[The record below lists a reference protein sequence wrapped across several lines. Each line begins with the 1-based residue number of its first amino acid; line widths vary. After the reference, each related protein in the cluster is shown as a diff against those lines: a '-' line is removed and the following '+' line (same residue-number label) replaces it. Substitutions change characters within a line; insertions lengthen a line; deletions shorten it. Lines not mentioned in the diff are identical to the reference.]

1 MVDSLFKPIHEPFHP
16 FSCYAVM
23 TNHDNLRK
31 ILIAV
36 EDNAYSDHAVTY
48 GLALARKLQAEVA
61 LVHVNEIPAAT
72 PYIADPM
79 LNETSFM
86 MPEMISIQ
94 EDASN
99 ALFERIKK
107 QAGNDI
113 NLYTYTKLG
122 NPKSEI
128 LATAEEF
135 DADMIILGTHGRT
148 GFDHFISGSV
158 AESVARKSK
167 CPVLIIP
174 NKEQEDSSED

>member
-1 MVDSLFKPIHEPFHP
+1 
-16 FSCYAVM
+16 M
-23 TNHDNLRK
+23 TNPDNLKK

-36 EDNAYSDHAVTY
+36 EDNVYSDHAVTY
-48 GLALARKLQAEVA
+48 GLALARRLQAEVA

-79 LNETSFM
+79 LNETSFI
-86 MPEMISIQ
+86 MPEMMNIQ

-99 ALFERIKK
+99 ALFDRIKK
-107 QAGNDI
+107 QAGDDI

-122 NPKSEI
+122 SPKTEI
-128 LATAEEF
+128 LATAEESN
-135 DADMIILGTHGRT
+135 ADLIILGTHGRT

-158 AESVARKSK
+158 AESVVRKSK

-174 NKEQEDSSED
+174 NKEHHDTNE

>member
-1 MVDSLFKPIHEPFHP
+1 
-16 FSCYAVM
+16 M
-23 TNHDNLRK
+23 TNLDNLKR

-36 EDNAYSDHAVTY
+36 EDNIYSDLAVTY
-48 GLALARKLQAEVA
+48 GLALARKLNAEVA

-79 LNETSFM
+79 LNETSFI
-86 MPEMISIQ
+86 MPEMMNIQ

-99 ALFERIKK
+99 ALFDRIKN
-107 QAGNDI
+107 QAGDDV
-113 NLYTYTKLG
+113 NLYTFTKLG
-122 NPKSEI
+122 NPKTEI
-128 LATAEEF
+128 LATAEECN
-135 DADMIILGTHGRT
+135 ADLIILGTHGRT

-174 NKEQEDSSED
+174 NKEHDGSIED